1 MNLNAGVEDCRNTA
15 KFKNMQGRGSPASGG
30 ENSNHLGGGGGKQ
43 FGNISEA
50 LNVFISEFLSRW
62 QSR

>member
-30 ENSNHLGGGGGKQ
+30 ENSNHLGGGE
-43 FGNISEA
+43 GNNLA
-50 LNVFISEFLSRW
+50 TY
-62 QSR
+62 QKP